1 MHISIADV
9 AQLRHQ
15 IKEIYDDLERRNSE
29 FRDMQGQDIRE
40 MESNHELTLFM
51 KASLNNLQERVAGV
65 DGALVSRG
73 ATITSYIADVVR
85 NGWLNALQLFINKKI
100 SY

>member
-1 MHISIADV
+1 
-9 AQLRHQ
+9 
-15 IKEIYDDLERRNSE
+15 
-29 FRDMQGQDIRE
+29 
-40 MESNHELTLFM
+40 M

-73 ATITSYIADVVR
+73 ATITNYIADVVR